1 MSILSFDIG
10 IKNLAY
16 CLLCKDTQ
24 EIKDWGIIN
33 ISCDDN
39 CQYINTKGI
48 ACDKSA
54 KHQTTWFENE
64 IHLCPSHTKLKKY
77 TPPLKKKFKKI
88 KTNNSIY
95 NIGRKMIEKLD
106 ELFSDIELNEIIVEN
121 QPSLKNPTMK
131 SIQMMVYTYFLINNE
146 NANLEMINARN
157 KLKVYNGPKIDCE
170 IKDKYKK
177 NKYLAI
183 KYCHHMIKE
192 NEDKFI
198 QLYNESKKKDD
209 LADCY
214 LQGIYY
220 INK

>member
-1 MSILSFDIG
+1 
-10 IKNLAY
+10 
-16 CLLCKDTQ
+16 
-24 EIKDWGIIN
+24 
-33 ISCDDN
+33 
-39 CQYINTKGI
+39 
-48 ACDKSA
+48 
-54 KHQTTWFENE
+54 
-64 IHLCPSHTKLKKY
+64 
-77 TPPLKKKFKKI
+77 
-88 KTNNSIY
+88 
-95 NIGRKMIEKLD
+95 MIEKLD
-106 ELFSDIELNEIIVEN
+106 ELFSNTELNEVIVEN

-131 SIQMMVYTYFLINNE
+131 SIQMMVYSYFLIKYE

-157 KLKVYNGPKIDCE
+157 KLKVYNGPKIECE

-183 KYCHHMIKE
+183 EYCHHMIKE

-220 INK
+220 ILK